1 MKKLEP
7 LKMITHS
14 YLTREAKAFVKRING
29 PDEIIRVVP
38 DQPPGK
44 VAQCYQLYTAFEERP
59 DNLGRILFDK
69 QGYWIYDGDLL
80 TVEEQEQLA
89 NFIINYIERL

>member
-1 MKKLEP
+1 MT
-7 LKMITHS
+7 THS

-38 DQPPGK
+38 GNPPGK
-44 VAQCYQLYTAFEERP
+44 VAQCYQLYTAFDEKP
-59 DNLGRILFDK
+59 DDLGCILFDE

-80 TVEEQEQLA
+80 SIGEQEQLA